1 MKILVKANAEV
12 NVRDRQG
19 RTPLYLSCSWGSGED
34 GLEIAKVLIENKAD
48 VNLVTTDK
56 SSPL

>member
-1 MKILVKANAEV
+1 MKANAEV

-34 GLEIAKVLIENKAD
+34 GLEIAKLLIENKAD
-48 VNLVTTDK
+48 VNQVTTDK